1 MNAMSKDLK
10 QIIRD
15 AASLPE
21 ADRATLAGVL
31 IESLEG
37 DPDEGVETAWTAE
50 VNRRAAEIDSG
61 EVALVPWEDVRKQLF
76 AK

>member
-1 MNAMSKDLK
+1 MIAMSKDLK
-10 QIIRD
+10 QLIRD

-37 DPDEGVETAWTAE
+37 DPDEGVETAWRAE
-50 VNRRAAEIDSG
+50 VDRRAAEIDSG
-61 EVALVPWEDVRKQLF
+61 QVALVPWEEVRKQLF